1 MQQTV
6 LSRFWKVLRGIIWI
20 GGKNVI
26 IMAGRSSVS
35 SAGTGP
41 DNLERAWLVRREKG
55 SPGKALGNS
64 SISPCGELG
73 EANPRAR
80 GGRRQTEEN
89 FPLSLAQSI
98 HQLSPTNSVSVI
110 LSRDLFS
117 FLHIYTHTSEF
128 TASTTATYKQDH
140 IHTWTHSLSQPL
152 FQGVICCHWHQPDCG
167 LLSRTVSHTV
177 TSSSLSPSAKATM
190 TLTGQFCTYTQSCV
204 LMFQLLIRAIIFSYT
219 QMFGDL

>member
-1 MQQTV
+1 MYWFCHISKWICHRYTCVLHPEPSSLLPPHKLYITV
-6 LSRFWKVLRGIIWI
+6 LVLPNI
-20 GGKNVI
+20 KMNPPQVY
-26 IMAGRSSVS
+26 MC
-35 SAGTGP
+35 
-41 DNLERAWLVRREKG
+41 
-55 SPGKALGNS
+55 SPSWTLLLL
-64 SISPCGELG
+64 P
-73 EANPRAR
+73 P
-80 GGRRQTEEN
+80 
-89 FPLSLAQSI
+89 
-98 HQLSPTNSVSVI
+98 H
-110 LSRDLFS
+110 
-117 FLHIYTHTSEF
+117 